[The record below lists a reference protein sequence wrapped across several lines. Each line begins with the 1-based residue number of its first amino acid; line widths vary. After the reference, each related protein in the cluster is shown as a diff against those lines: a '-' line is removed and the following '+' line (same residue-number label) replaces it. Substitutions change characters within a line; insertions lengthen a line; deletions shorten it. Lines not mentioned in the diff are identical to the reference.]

1 MSEATV
7 QRLAELREQLNFHAH
22 QYYVLDNP
30 LISDGEYD
38 QLFQELLAL
47 EAEHPELVTPDSPSQ
62 RVGGKPLKQFNSV
75 DHRLP
80 MLSLDNAFTEKELKE
95 FEERLQRFLNT
106 DEPLSYVAEPKLDGL
121 AVELVYEKG
130 VLVVGSTRGDGRSG
144 EDITANL
151 KTIPAIPL
159 RLNPGREQRPIPE
172 RLEVRGEAFL
182 SIAGFKALNEQ
193 RLAREENLF
202 ANPRNAAAGSLRQ
215 LDSRVTAQRSLD
227 FFAYGAAE
235 PAALGCA
242 SQGELHDILAGLGFK
257 TNPHTRAGISIDEV
271 IAHFRHLAEIRHDL
285 PYEIDGMVVKVDNLG
300 LQQRLGN
307 IGTPENP
314 RCPRW
319 AIAAKFPATQA
330 TTRLLAVEFQV
341 GRTGA
346 ITPVALLEPVDV
358 GGATVSR
365 ATLHNE
371 DMIRAKDLRTGDTVL
386 VQRAGDVIPEV
397 VKPVPE
403 MRQGSEEPI
412 RMPTSCPEC
421 GQPLVRPENGA
432 VTRCANPQCPAQRL
446 RALIHY
452 TSKAGLD
459 IEGLG
464 KKVMEQLFS
473 LGLVTDIPDI
483 YRLRAKDL
491 SDLEGWA
498 EISADNAVAAIES
511 SKTPT
516 LGRFLA
522 ALGIRHVGEGVASL
536 LERHFHSISQVRQAT
551 LEELLEI
558 DGIGLQIAESLT
570 RFFEKPEN
578 LEMLEQLFALGLT
591 ITEPVAEET
600 AARPLA
606 GTVFLF
612 TGSLASFSRDEAKAR
627 VKELGGQVASGLSK
641 KVTHVVIGDKPGS
654 KARKAAEQGVT
665 ILAEEQFTALLRQPG
680 LITNS
685 GPHQLALF

>member
-1 MSEATV
+1 MSEATA
-7 QRLAELREQLNFHAH
+7 QRLAELRDQLNFHAH
-22 QYYVLDNP
+22 RYYVLDDP

-38 QLFQELLAL
+38 RLFQELLAL

-62 RVGGKPLKQFNSV
+62 RVGGEPRPEFRTV
-75 DHRLP
+75 TRAIP
-80 MLSLDNAFTEKELKE
+80 MLSLDNAFSAADLLK
-95 FEERLQRFLNT
+95 FEERLQRFLNS
-106 DEPLSYVAEPKLDGL
+106 DEPLTYVAEPKLDGL
-121 AVELVYEKG
+121 AVELVYEQG
-130 VLVVGSTRGDGRSG
+130 LLQEGSTRGNGRTG
-144 EDITANL
+144 EEITANL
-151 KTIPAIPL
+151 KTIPSIPL
-159 RLNPGREQRPIPE
+159 RLISRPGQIIPA
-172 RLEVRGEAFL
+172 RLAVRGEVFL
-182 SIAGFKALNEQ
+182 SVAGFSALNAQ
-193 RLAREENLF
+193 RREKGEPLF

-215 LDSRVTAQRSLD
+215 LDSRITAQRPLD
-227 FFAYGAAE
+227 FFGYGVADSSELA
-235 PAALGCA
+235 CA
-242 SQGELHDILAGLGFK
+242 GQGELLAALAAMGFK
-257 TNPHTRAGISIDEV
+257 INPHVRTNATMAEV
-271 IAHFRHLAEIRHDL
+271 IDHFHLLAEIRLQLD
-285 PYEIDGMVVKVDNLG
+285 YEIDGMVVKVDSLE

-307 IGTPENP
+307 IGAPENP

-346 ITPVALLEPVDV
+346 ITPVALLEPVSV
-358 GGATVSR
+358 GGVTVSR

-371 DMIRAKDLRTGDTVL
+371 DMIRSKDLRTGDTVL
-386 VQRAGDVIPEV
+386 IQRAGDVIPEV

-412 RMPTSCPEC
+412 RMPTLCPEC
-421 GQPLVRPENGA
+421 GHPLVRPENEA
-432 VTRCANPQCPAQRL
+432 VTRCPNPQCPAQRL
-446 RALIHY
+446 RALVHY

-491 SDLEGWA
+491 RGLAGWA
-498 EISADNAVAAIES
+498 EISADNAIAAIEA

-516 LGRFLA
+516 LGRFLT

-536 LERHFHSISQVRQAT
+536 LERHFHTLNQIQQAT

-578 LEMLEQLFALGLT
+578 REMLEQLFELGLT
-591 ITEPVAEET
+591 ITEPVADET
-600 AARPLA
+600 RSRPLA

-612 TGSLASFSRDEAKAR
+612 TGSLAAFSRDEAKAR
-627 VKELGGQVASGLSK
+627 VKALGGQVASTLNK

-665 ILAEEQFTALLRQPG
+665 ILAEEQFTTLLRQPE